1 MNKCDLC
8 TQVMEYN
15 EPLNL
20 SVKKK
25 PIAVVTPSSTNKC
38 DAGSEAGS
46 ESSDIIHTDD
56 TNERID
62 GTSSPEDPHDT
73 DTINIR
79 TAPLA
84 NSNERA
90 ACNNNTNDTI
100 LPVTYQT
107 VETDCIAHQSP
118 PNI

>member
-1 MNKCDLC
+1 MKTCDLC
-8 TQVMEYN
+8 TRVMEYN

-46 ESSDIIHTDD
+46 ESSDILHTDD

-62 GTSSPEDPHDT
+62 DTSSPNEDPNDT
-73 DTINIR
+73 DSINIR
-79 TAPLA
+79 TTPLA

-90 ACNNNTNDTI
+90 ACNNNSNDTI
-100 LPVTYQT
+100 SPVTYQT
-107 VETDCIAHQSP
+107 IDTDKSSS
-118 PNI
+118 NIYY